1 MEYFG
6 RDVAADWLD
15 DDEVV
20 PQEEARED
28 GVDAVRKGVAAEKQ
42 QSARQR
48 IEMYQETRRLER
60 ILADD
65 FEL

>member
-6 RDVAADWLD
+6 RDVSADWLD
-15 DDEVV
+15 EDEVV

-28 GVDAVRKGVAAEKQ
+28 GVDAVKKGAVAEKQ